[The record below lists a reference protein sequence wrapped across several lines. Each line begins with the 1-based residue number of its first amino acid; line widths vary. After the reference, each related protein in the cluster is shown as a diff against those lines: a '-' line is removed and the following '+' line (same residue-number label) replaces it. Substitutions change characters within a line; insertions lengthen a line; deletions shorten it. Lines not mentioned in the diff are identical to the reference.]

1 MKLKLKVCGMKYAE
15 NIQQVAALQP
25 DYMGFIFYEPSPR
38 FVGEDFV
45 LPSNFPMQINRV
57 GVFVDQ
63 PEEYILSKII
73 RYGLSHVQL
82 HGNESPVLCESL
94 RRKQVKIIKVFSIST
109 EFDFNLLKPFVGVV
123 DIFLFDTK
131 GLKPGGNGVA
141 FDWKIL
147 SGYNYDIPF
156 FLSGGLNME
165 NISGLSGLNFKS
177 LYGLDINSGVEI
189 HPGLKDKDK
198 IKELIV
204 HLQTT
209 NNEQPTTI

>member
-15 NIQQVAALQP
+15 NIQQIASLLP

-45 LPSNFPMQINRV
+45 LPSNFPIQINKV

-63 PEEYILSKII
+63 PEEYIISKIK

-94 RRKQVKIIKVFSIST
+94 RKQVKIIKVVSIGT
-109 EFDFNLLKPFVGVV
+109 EFDFNLLKPFADVV
-123 DIFLFDTK
+123 DYFLFDTK
-131 GLKPGGNGVA
+131 GLQPGGNGVA

-147 SGYNYDIPF
+147 TGYNYDIPF
-156 FLSGGLNME
+156 FLSGGLDME
-165 NISGLSGLNFKS
+165 NISRLSGLNFKS
-177 LYGLDINSGVEI
+177 LYGLDINSRVEI

-198 IKELIV
+198 VREFIT

-209 NNEQPTTI
+209 NNQQPTTI